1 MIILSKIVG
10 ALSPCEGYS
19 EGVNVNNVP
28 CELQRPGLL
37 LDGRET
43 HVQPDFTSLQQ

>member
-1 MIILSKIVG
+1 M
-10 ALSPCEGYS
+10 
-19 EGVNVNNVP
+19 NNVP

-43 HVQPDFTSLQQ
+43 HASAKLHFFAVVGQNG